1 MPWKK
6 GKIKLDDGTVHPAEL
21 LVKEDGQVW
30 NARILKDGKT
40 FEEIDVNKFANTLD
54 KSVEDVYPYTYE
66 LDE

>member
-40 FEEIDVNKFANTLD
+40 FEEIDVNKFANKLN